1 MDSAIHYIE
10 LIITTIGAVAFTTST
25 AVLAAAIRY
34 MKNKGITENLRE
46 MRIAAVIFALS
57 ALYLWTIFVE
67 LSR

>member
-34 MKNKGITENLRE
+34 MKNKGIMENLRE

>member
-1 MDSAIHYIE
+1 MDNAIHYIE

>member
-46 MRIAAVIFALS
+46 MRIAAVVFALS

>member
-1 MDSAIHYIE
+1 MENLLHYIE
-10 LIITTIGAVAFTTST
+10 LIVTTIGAMAFTVSS

-34 MKNKGITENLRE
+34 MKSKGITDNLRE

-57 ALYLWTIFVE
+57 AIYLWTVFVE